1 MGDVEAQL
9 KRAVKWFAASMGST
23 KVEVDGIAQA
33 QREQRVLLE
42 RLARDVATL
51 NARLDHV
58 LEEVL
63 PATPA
68 TPADQLDE
76 VRRDVRDL
84 ERGVRT
90 LRARLNDR

>member
-68 TPADQLDE
+68 DQLDE

-90 LRARLNDR
+90 LRARLNGR

>member
-58 LEEVL
+58 LEEVV
-63 PATPA
+63 PGGSS
-68 TPADQLDE
+68 DQLDE
-76 VRRDVRDL
+76 VRRDVRHL
-84 ERGVRT
+84 ERSVRT
-90 LRARLNDR
+90 LRARTDGR